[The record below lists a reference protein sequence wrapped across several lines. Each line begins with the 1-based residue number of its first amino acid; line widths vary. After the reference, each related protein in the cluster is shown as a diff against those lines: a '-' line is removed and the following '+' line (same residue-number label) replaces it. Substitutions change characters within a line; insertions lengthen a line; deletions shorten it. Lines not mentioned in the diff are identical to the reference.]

1 MLYQY
6 VCEMWSL
13 HLFNQT
19 GHDRSSQPL
28 SNIKAFLAN
37 MLVEKFIFKKAHK
50 LLNRQTSK
58 FFSSTSTTKSGTYV
72 TKVLVTLNK
81 D

>member
-37 MLVEKFIFKKAHK
+37 MLVEKFIFKK
-50 LLNRQTSK
+50 LLTRQTSK

-72 TKVLVTLNK
+72 TKFLATLNK